1 MTLRGCQRVAYIVL
15 AFSSVMIWA
24 CEEAKDTSRIAI
36 AGGSLTEIVYLLG
49 LEDRIV
55 ATDTTSVYPEAAQS
69 FPSIGYVRALS
80 TEGILSIEPSLLLS
94 EDDAG
99 PPHVI
104 KQLKDLGVEIRT
116 VPEEQTARG
125 IIDKALC
132 VAKILGANESER
144 VSLERILQT
153 EEARLDSIRK
163 QLVDVRATVIFG
175 INDGI
180 PTVGGEG
187 TSGHSLLA
195 MIGLRNSFDNV
206 SGWKPVSLESM
217 VEANPQVLI
226 VPQRAL
232 DISGGQKIVIESK
245 SIQMT
250 EAGKKEQF
258 VVADTMALLGFGPRT
273 LSTAADLAEQVL
285 GMTVQE

>member
-1 MTLRGCQRVAYIVL
+1 MTPTIGLRVACGAL
-15 AFSSVMIWA
+15 ALSSALAWA
-24 CEEAKDTSRIAI
+24 CDEAKNTSRIAI

-99 PPHVI
+99 PPHVM
-104 KQLKDLGVEIRT
+104 KQLEDLGVEIQT
-116 VPEEQTARG
+116 VPAEQTARG

-132 VAKILGANESER
+132 VAKILGVPESEQAALEE
-144 VSLERILQT
+144 SLHG
-153 EEARLDSIRK
+153 EEIRLDSTRE
-163 QLVDVRATVIFG
+163 QLKEVRATVIFG

-187 TSGHSLLA
+187 TSGHSLLE
-195 MIGLRNSFDNV
+195 MIGLRNTFGSV

-232 DISGGQKIVIESK
+232 DISGGQELVIESK

-250 EAGKKEQF
+250 EAGKREQY
-258 VVADTMALLGFGPRT
+258 VVADTMALMGFGPRT

-285 GMTVQE
+285 GMIAQD